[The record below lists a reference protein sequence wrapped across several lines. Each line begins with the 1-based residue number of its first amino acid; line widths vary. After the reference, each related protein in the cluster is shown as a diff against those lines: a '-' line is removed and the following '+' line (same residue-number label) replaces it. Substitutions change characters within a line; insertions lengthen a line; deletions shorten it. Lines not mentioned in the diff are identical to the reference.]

1 MSFEMKLIEILFWSF
16 AAIVFYTYI
25 GYGIVLF
32 FLVKVKELFNSKHV
46 FIRQVESE
54 LPDISLLIPAY
65 NEESVV
71 AEKMKNSL
79 NLNYP
84 PGKLQIIWITDGT
97 NDSTNDLLKKGYP
110 QVKVLYD
117 SKRAGKTAAI
127 NRAIPYIDSPLVVF
141 TDANTMLN
149 RDAILEIAYAFENPE
164 VGCVAG
170 EKRIMV
176 NEKDGAASG
185 GEGIY
190 WKYESLLKKLDSQ
203 LNTTVGAAGE
213 LFAIRTHLFETME
226 ADTLLDDFMLSMRIV
241 LKGYKIEYCSNAYAV
256 EGGSANISEEKK
268 RKVRISAGGI
278 QSIIR
283 FRELLNVFKYPL
295 LSFQY
300 ISHRVLRWSVTP
312 VCLFILLPLN
322 GALVLMEGGIFYSL
336 TMSLQ
341 FLFYSAALL
350 GKYYSDR
357 QIKNKYFYV
366 PYYFLFM
373 NYNVIQGFR
382 YYLKKSKGD
391 GTWEKAKRA

>member
-1 MSFEMKLIEILFWSF
+1 MSFEMKLIEILFWTF
-16 AAIVFYTYI
+16 TFIVFYTYI

-32 FLVKVKELFNSKHV
+32 ILVKLKELLSSNPV
-46 FIRQVESE
+46 FINQDKSV
-54 LPDISLLIPAY
+54 LPDITLLIPAY

-79 NLNYP
+79 DLNYP
-84 PGKLQIIWITDGT
+84 PGKLHIVWITDGT
-97 NDSTNDLLKKGYP
+97 TDLTNDILKNDYP

-127 NRAIPYIDSPLVVF
+127 NRAIPFIDSPLIVF

-149 RDAILEIAYAFENPE
+149 RDAILEIAYAFENPK

-190 WKYESLLKKLDSQ
+190 WKYESFLKKLDSQ
-203 LNTTVGAAGE
+203 LNTTIGAAGE

-226 ADTLLDDFMLSMRIV
+226 VDTLLDDFMLSMRIV
-241 LKGYKIEYCSNAYAV
+241 LKGYKIEYCSRAYAI

-283 FRELLNVFKYPL
+283 LRELLNVFKYPL

-300 ISHRVLRWSVTP
+300 VSHRVLRWSLTP
-312 VCLFILLPLN
+312 ACLFILLPLN
-322 GALVLMEGGIFYSL
+322 TALFFVNGGLFYTL

-341 FLFYSAALL
+341 LLFYFAAML

-373 NYNVIQGFR
+373 NYNVIQGFI
-382 YYLKKSKGD
+382 YYLRKRKGD

>member
-1 MSFEMKLIEILFWSF
+1 MKLIEILFWSF

-25 GYGIVLF
+25 GYGIVLYI
-32 FLVKVKELFNSKHV
+32 LVKVKEQFGHKPKPQNQITS
-46 FIRQVESE
+46 I

-71 AEKMKNSL
+71 VEKMGNSL

-84 PGKLQIIWITDGT
+84 QGKLKIIWITDGT
-97 NDSTNDLLKKGYP
+97 TDSTNETLKNDYP
-110 QVKVLYD
+110 QVKVLYE
-117 SKRAGKTAAI
+117 STRAGKTAAI
-127 NRAIPYIDSPLVVF
+127 NRAIPFIESPIVVF

-149 RDAILEIAYAFENPE
+149 KDALLEIAYAFENPI

-170 EKRIMV
+170 EKRIMI

-190 WKYESLLKKLDSQ
+190 WKYESFLKRLDSQ
-203 LNTTVGAAGE
+203 LNTAVGAAGE
-213 LFAIRTHLFETME
+213 LFAIRTHLFEKME
-226 ADTLLDDFMLSMRIV
+226 IDTLLDDFMLSMRIV
-241 LKGYKIEYCSNAYAV
+241 LKGYKIEYCSKAYAV

-283 FRELLNVFKYPL
+283 LRELLNVFKYPL

-300 ISHRVLRWSVTP
+300 ISHRVLRWSLTP
-312 VCLFILLPLN
+312 VCLFILFPLN
-322 GALVLMEGGIFYSL
+322 GALVIIEGGLLYSI

-341 FLFYSAALL
+341 LLFYATALL
-350 GKYYSDR
+350 GKYYSDK
-357 QIKNKYFYV
+357 QIKNKFLYV

-382 YYLKKSKGD
+382 YYIKKSKVD
-391 GTWEKAKRA
+391 GIWEKARRA

>member
-32 FLVKVKELFNSKHV
+32 ILVKVKALFIKQSLITK
-46 FIRQVESE
+46 QVESA
-54 LPDISLLIPAY
+54 LPEISLLIPAY

-71 AEKMKNSL
+71 EEKMQNSL
-79 NLNYP
+79 ALNYP
-84 PGKLQIIWITDGT
+84 PDKLKILWITDGT
-97 NDSTNDLLKKGYP
+97 NDSTNDILKNGYP
-110 QVKVLYD
+110 QVTVLYE

-127 NRAIPYIDSPLVVF
+127 NRAIPYINSPFVVF

-149 RDAILEIAYAFENPE
+149 RDAILEIAHAFKNPD

-190 WKYESLLKKLDSQ
+190 WKYESFLKKLDSQ
-203 LNTTVGAAGE
+203 LNTAVGAAGE
-213 LFAIRTHLFETME
+213 LFAIRTHLFEEME
-226 ADTLLDDFMLSMRIV
+226 VDTLLDDFMLSMRIV
-241 LKGYKIEYCSNAYAV
+241 LKGYKIEYCSKAYAI
-256 EGGSANISEEKK
+256 EGGSASINEERK

-283 FRELLNVFKYPL
+283 LGKLLNFVKYPII
-295 LSFQY
+295 SFQY
-300 ISHRVLRWSVTP
+300 VSHRVLRWSITP
-312 VCLFILLPLN
+312 VCLFVLLPLN
-322 GALVLMEGGIFYSL
+322 AALVFVDSGLFYTI

-341 FLFYSAALL
+341 VVFYTAASL

-357 QIKNKYFYV
+357 QIKSKLFYV
-366 PYYFLFM
+366 PFYFLFM
-373 NYNVIQGFR
+373 NYNVIQGFI
-382 YYLKKSKGD
+382 YYLRKSKGD

>member
-1 MSFEMKLIEILFWSF
+1 MKLIEILFWSF

-32 FLVKVKELFNSKHV
+32 ILVKVKALFIKQSLITK
-46 FIRQVESE
+46 QVESA
-54 LPDISLLIPAY
+54 LPEISLLIPAY

-71 AEKMKNSL
+71 EEKMQNSL
-79 NLNYP
+79 ALNYP
-84 PGKLQIIWITDGT
+84 PDKLKILWITDGT
-97 NDSTNDLLKKGYP
+97 NDSTNDILKNGYP
-110 QVKVLYD
+110 QVTVLYE

-127 NRAIPYIDSPLVVF
+127 NRAIPYINSPFVVF

-149 RDAILEIAYAFENPE
+149 RDAILEIAHAFKNPD

-190 WKYESLLKKLDSQ
+190 WKYESFLKKLDSQ
-203 LNTTVGAAGE
+203 LNTAVGAAGE
-213 LFAIRTHLFETME
+213 LFAIRTHLFEEME
-226 ADTLLDDFMLSMRIV
+226 VDTLLDDFMLSMRIV
-241 LKGYKIEYCSNAYAV
+241 LKGYKIEYCSKAYAI
-256 EGGSANISEEKK
+256 EGGSASINEERK

-283 FRELLNVFKYPL
+283 LGKLLNFVKYPII
-295 LSFQY
+295 SFQY
-300 ISHRVLRWSVTP
+300 VSHRVLRWSITP
-312 VCLFILLPLN
+312 VCLFVLLPLN
-322 GALVLMEGGIFYSL
+322 AALVFVDSGLFYTI

-341 FLFYSAALL
+341 VVFYTAASL

-357 QIKNKYFYV
+357 QIKSKLFYV
-366 PYYFLFM
+366 PFYFLFM
-373 NYNVIQGFR
+373 NYNVIQGFI
-382 YYLKKSKGD
+382 YYLRKSKGD